1 MTPQVLTRLLPAG
14 GRSVSTKQAVSG
26 GAKAVP
32 AAHALALAL
41 WGWVGAAVLV
51 FILALAFGAARVETA
66 GAAALALAPALLG
79 FILLPRLDEIW
90 ARFALIGA
98 WLLAAFGLTAGTGGA
113 GSPLASV
120 FATPLALA
128 VLLAAPRLAWIAG
141 ACVVGYGAAVWL
153 SLAAPMARLGPWP
166 ALTSAA
172 ALGFAGALLVIR
184 PARPQR
190 AQATAERVA
199 EISHE
204 LRTPLTHI
212 LGFAE
217 MIQAQIFGEI
227 DKRYVDYAGL
237 IRSSGGTLLD
247 MVNGLLDLSKI
258 QAGRY
263 ELEYETFDARAI
275 AHEVMRL
282 SAGSAEPKQ
291 ITLVEQAPDDP
302 LMVRADVRA
311 LRQMLINTVGNAI
324 KFTPAQGRVV
334 LSARAE
340 DGELIFDT
348 TDSGPGIPVEERA
361 RLGRRYERGGSGANA
376 PGTGLGLA
384 LVRALAQLHG
394 GALTFHEAPGG
405 GALVRISMPVLAD

>member
-1 MTPQVLTRLLPAG
+1 MPDRQVLAMAFLAWVG
-14 GRSVSTKQAVSG
+14 GLTLIGVVAWVFG
-26 GAKAVP
+26 GARGDVAG
-32 AAHALALAL
+32 ATALA
-41 WGWVGAAVLV
+41 V
-51 FILALAFGAARVETA
+51 
-66 GAAALALAPALLG
+66 APALLG
-79 FILLPRLDEIW
+79 FALLPRLDDVW
-90 ARFALIGA
+90 AKWALISA
-98 WLLAAFGLTAGTGGA
+98 WLVAGIGLTAGCGGA
-113 GSPLASV
+113 SSPLVVLLAIP
-120 FATPLALA
+120 FALALA
-128 VLLAAPRLAWIAG
+128 VGASGLPWIIGASIAG
-141 ACVVGYGAAVWL
+141 YVVAMMIGD
-153 SLAAPMARLGPWP
+153 LAGFHRMGPWP
-166 ALTSAA
+166 ALTAA
-172 ALGFAGALLVIR
+172 AGLAMAGTLTLLR
-184 PARPQR
+184 PSRPQR

-237 IRSSGGTLLD
+237 IRQSGGTLLD

-275 AHEVMRL
+275 VHEVMRL

-302 LMVRADVRA
+302 VMVRADVRA
-311 LRQMLINTVGNAI
+311 LRQMLINIVGNAI
-324 KFTPAQGRVV
+324 KFTPQDGRVM
-334 LSARAE
+334 LSMSAE
-340 DGELIFDT
+340 DGALVLDT
-348 TDSGPGIPVEERA
+348 TDTGPGIPPEERA
-361 RLGRRYERGGSGANA
+361 RLGRRYVRGESGQTA

-405 GALVRISMPVLAD
+405 GALVRISMPVLA